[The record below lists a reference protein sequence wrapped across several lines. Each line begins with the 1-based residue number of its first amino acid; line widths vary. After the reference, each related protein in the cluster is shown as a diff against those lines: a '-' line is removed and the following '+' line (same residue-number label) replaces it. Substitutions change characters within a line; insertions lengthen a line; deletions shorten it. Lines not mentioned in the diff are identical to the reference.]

1 MSLALLPA
9 VFLAVRLGAPGV
21 RWLFAGGGGALRC
34 FQGCGGDASERA
46 GHARQADRV
55 HGGAAPVERPA
66 GHRLTGEVGDGRV
79 DRLLQR
85 MPEVA
90 IGRGR
95 PVVDHAGGQHC
106 RVFARTVL
114 EGRGGIAALAKT
126 AGPLARVVRQ
136 VRGVLQVVLSE
147 PVVVEDLA
155 DTVQMEGF
163 ARVARAREGE
173 EAWREG
179 EARADHRHRLE
190 RFVAGSRKD
199 GGMPVPDGEQVGA
212 GVVNDGDAPAM
223 DRLDEVAPDHMGE
236 DGGGEEGCWG
246 SGAGRGRGG
255 KAHGIRP

>member
-1 MSLALLPA
+1 M
-9 VFLAVRLGAPGV
+9 
-21 RWLFAGGGGALRC
+21 
-34 FQGCGGDASERA
+34 
-46 GHARQADRV
+46 
-55 HGGAAPVERPA
+55 
-66 GHRLTGEVGDGRV
+66 
-79 DRLLQR
+79 
-85 MPEVA
+85 
-90 IGRGR
+90 
-95 PVVDHAGGQHC
+95 
-106 RVFARTVL
+106 
-114 EGRGGIAALAKT
+114 AKT

-155 DTVQMEGF
+155 DPVQMEGF

-190 RFVAGSRKD
+190 RVVAGSRKD
-199 GGMPVPDGEQVGA
+199 GGMPVPDGEQIGA
-212 GVVNDGDAPAM
+212 AAVNDGDAPAM

-236 DGGGEEGCWG
+236 DGGGEESCWG